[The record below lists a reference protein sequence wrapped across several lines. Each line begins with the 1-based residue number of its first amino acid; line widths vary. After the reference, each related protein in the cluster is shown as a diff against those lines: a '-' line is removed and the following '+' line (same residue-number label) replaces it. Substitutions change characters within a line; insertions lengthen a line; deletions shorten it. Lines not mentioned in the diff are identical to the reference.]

1 MGKYTA
7 AGGSGGAS
15 VDDASATTKGIIE
28 VATNAEVQTGTDTA
42 RAITPAGLQACTGTT
57 TRKGV
62 LELAT
67 NAEVQTGTDTAR
79 PITPAGLQACTGT
92 TTRAGVLEL
101 ATDAE
106 AKAGTDTAR
115 AITAANLRAKVNEL
129 IVVGNATKTLSA
141 AETGSIVYLDH
152 ANSAANLPDACAAGT
167 HFTIINNTGAQ
178 ETIGLN
184 SNGVLVTG
192 LPNAAISD
200 HLSKTFI
207 CVDLTGSA
215 STWAVIG

>member
-1 MGKYTA
+1 MGKYSA
-7 AGGSGGAS
+7 PAGSGGGAEVS
-15 VDDASATTKGIIE
+15 DASTTVKGKIE
-28 VATNAEVQTGTDTA
+28 IATNAEVQTGSDSARAITPAGLQACTGTTTRAGVLELATNTEVQTGSDTA

-57 TRKGV
+57 
-62 LELAT
+62 A
-67 NAEVQTGTDTAR
+67 
-79 PITPAGLQACTGT
+79 
-92 TTRAGVLEL
+92 RAGVLEL

-129 IVVGNATKTLSA
+129 IVVGNATKALSA
-141 AETGSIVYLDH
+141 EETGAVVYLDH
-152 ANSAANLPDACAAGT
+152 ANSAANLPAGCAAGT

-184 SNGVLVTG
+184 TGVVITG
-192 LPNAAISD
+192 LPNNIVDD
-200 HLSKTFI
+200 HMSKTFI
-207 CVDLTGSA
+207 CVNLTGST